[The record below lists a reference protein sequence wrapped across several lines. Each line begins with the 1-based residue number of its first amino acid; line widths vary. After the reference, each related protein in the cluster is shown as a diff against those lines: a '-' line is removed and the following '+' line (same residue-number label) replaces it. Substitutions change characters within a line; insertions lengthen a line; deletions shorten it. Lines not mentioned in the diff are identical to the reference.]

1 MLPVKNEVTFAHVL
15 SGLLAILL
23 LVSSIIGL
31 LYGGCDLYE
40 FGLMWMVLTIAFE
53 FGFGH

>member
-1 MLPVKNEVTFAHVL
+1 VF
-15 SGLLAILL
+15 SGLLAVL